1 MTDDWSRCPLSAVAP
16 VIKRGRAPSYA
27 DEGILVLNQKCVRP
41 GNVIDYSVA
50 RRTDPSVKAI
60 PEWAF
65 LQVGDVLV
73 NSTGRGT
80 AGRAALVAQVRER
93 ATVDS
98 HVTIVRSDTDLVV
111 PAFVGIVLS
120 SMPDTLEQLATGSTT
135 QVELSRESI
144 GQVILRLPPLSQQR
158 RIVDLI
164 GSIDT
169 YIDCLESQLGASE
182 ATHAAVI
189 RDMFDNQDWEYQDA
203 AISTLLTHTIG
214 GVWGNA
220 PGAGDVDVAVLRS
233 TNFTQSGIPDLAD
246 VAVRS
251 ISEKQLASRKLRDG
265 DILLEKSGGG
275 PKQPVGRV
283 VQVSPDPTSTICA
296 NFVQLLR
303 CDQSKVL
310 PRFLFLRLWL
320 DHKDGVTERFQ
331 AATTGIRNLRTKDY
345 LARRIQVPGLSE
357 QSRIVQL
364 ADALDAQVE
373 GLRIQIRSAHQLR
386 DGVLSE
392 LLCGERLLD
401 DSYDTAVGL

>member
-1 MTDDWSRCPLSAVAP
+1 MTDDWSLCPLSAVAP

-169 YIDCLESQLGASE
+169 YIDRLEGQVDATRTARAGMLSELLSNPGADWQSTTLGTAFDIRMGRQRSPKNASGAHMVDYLRAANIKDGKVLLEDVKKMNFAPDEQATFRLDPGDVLVTEGCGSRDEVGAS
-182 ATHAAVI
+182 ARWDSQIDGIVC
-189 RDMFDNQDWEYQDA
+189 FQN
-203 AISTLLTHTIG
+203 TLLRMRSVN
-214 GVWGNA
+214 GVST
-220 PGAGDVDVAVLRS
+220 PGFAEVIARFFYS
-233 TNFTQSGIPDLAD
+233 SGRWAD
-246 VAVRS
+246 VA
-251 ISEKQLASRKLRDG
+251 
-265 DILLEKSGGG
+265 SGTNIFHIG
-275 PKQPVGRV
+275 
-283 VQVSPDPTSTICA
+283 
-296 NFVQLLR
+296 
-303 CDQSKVL
+303 
-310 PRFLFLRLWL
+310 
-320 DHKDGVTERFQ
+320 
-331 AATTGIRNLRTKDY
+331 
-345 LARRIQVPGLSE
+345 ARRAESIPINLPPLEGQR
-357 QSRIVQL
+357 RIVDLVGSFDEQIL
-364 ADALDAQVE
+364 SLDSQVE
-373 GLRIQIRSAHQLR
+373 SARALRS
-386 DGVLSE
+386 GVLSE
-392 LLCGERLLD
+392 LLSGERLLD
-401 DSYDTAVGL
+401 DSYDMAVGL

>member
-1 MTDDWSRCPLSAVAP
+1 MTDDWSLCPLSAVAP

-169 YIDCLESQLGASE
+169 CIDRLEGQIAATRTARAGMLSGVLSNSAKDWQSSTLGDVANWTSGGTPKAGETAFYGGIIPWCVIGDLTEGQVTHTAKTLTTDGLSQSSAKLNSAGTVMLAMYGASIGRTGIAGVQM
-182 ATHAAVI
+182 AT
-189 RDMFDNQDWEYQDA
+189 NQ
-203 AISTLLTHTIG
+203 AIASAQVDESKIEGRFLLLFLQSQKEHF
-214 GVWGNA
+214 VSR
-220 PGAGDVDVAVLRS
+220 GAGAAQPNISLGLIRSWPVLLPPLHEQQRVVALIDSFDRQVEDLRS
-233 TNFTQSGIPDLAD
+233 QVGT
-246 VAVRS
+246 VR
-251 ISEKQLASRKLRDG
+251 
-265 DILLEKSGGG
+265 
-275 PKQPVGRV
+275 
-283 VQVSPDPTSTICA
+283 
-296 NFVQLLR
+296 
-303 CDQSKVL
+303 
-310 PRFLFLRLWL
+310 
-320 DHKDGVTERFQ
+320 
-331 AATTGIRNLRTKDY
+331 
-345 LARRIQVPGLSE
+345 
-357 QSRIVQL
+357 
-364 ADALDAQVE
+364 AL
-373 GLRIQIRSAHQLR
+373 RSAL
-386 DGVLSE
+386 LSE
-392 LLCGERLLD
+392 LLAGARLLD